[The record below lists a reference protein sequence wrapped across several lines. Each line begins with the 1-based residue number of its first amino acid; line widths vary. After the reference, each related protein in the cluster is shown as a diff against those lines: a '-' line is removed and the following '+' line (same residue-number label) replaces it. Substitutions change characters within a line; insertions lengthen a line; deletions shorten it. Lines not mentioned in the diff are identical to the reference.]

1 MRAPGLLHGHG
12 RLDDL
17 ERGHPLPLALPPPP
31 CRKRLTEASMA
42 AFLMLVH
49 FISLK
54 MLGNIF
60 DNFVFSFVANTKH
73 LLLE

>member
-1 MRAPGLLHGHG
+1 
-12 RLDDL
+12 
-17 ERGHPLPLALPPPP
+17 
-31 CRKRLTEASMA
+31 MA
-42 AFLMLVH
+42 AFLMLLH

-60 DNFVFSFVANTKH
+60 DNFVFSFVANMKH

>member
-1 MRAPGLLHGHG
+1 MRAPGPLHGPG
-12 RLDDL
+12 
-17 ERGHPLPLALPPPP
+17 EGLPSPPSTDPPPAP
-31 CRKRLTEASMA
+31 ALQEKAGRGQHGSVLNVLH
-42 AFLMLVH
+42 F

-60 DNFVFSFVANTKH
+60 DNFVFSFIANTKH